1 MGRHLPEGVDL
12 RLPDAVQLS
21 NARQAVLR
29 LRTVGCPYAGREHL
43 IACVDVRRDLLATRN
58 DGRPPSCCL
67 AREIPGYSLA
77 GTAKWNALWVWLYC
91 VYWWLVQD
99 AAKILAFRALITF
112 DWFNYRS
119 MTVVDGQHDPAHA
132 ARRAVATDDVEVP
145 MIAKSR
151 GRSGYGTL

>member
-58 DGRPPSCCL
+58 DGRPPICWP
-67 AREIPGYSLA
+67 RPR
-77 GTAKWNALWVWLYC
+77 NPR
-91 VYWWLVQD
+91 
-99 AAKILAFRALITF
+99 ILACGHSEVERPVGVAVLCILVARSGRCENSGARALITF
-112 DWFNYRS
+112 DWFNYRL
-119 MTVVDGQHDPAHA
+119 MTV
-132 ARRAVATDDVEVP
+132 
-145 MIAKSR
+145 
-151 GRSGYGTL
+151 